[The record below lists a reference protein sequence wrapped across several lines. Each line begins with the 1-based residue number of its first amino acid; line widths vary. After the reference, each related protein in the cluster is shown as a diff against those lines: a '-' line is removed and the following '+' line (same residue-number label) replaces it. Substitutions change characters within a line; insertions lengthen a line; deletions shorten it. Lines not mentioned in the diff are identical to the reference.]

1 MELRIDLRADVSSAS
16 LPGDAGVA
24 GVLSADQYGPV
35 GFVTQIQSVKIN
47 ALEMPLDIRE
57 EPSATHP
64 IFSHARTIPA
74 RLATRGPYECAGIGN
89 PTRKN
94 AMDLKGKAVIVT
106 GSSSGIGEAVARRL
120 SALGAGIVV
129 NSQSSIDA
137 GTRLASELVDAV
149 YVRGD
154 IGDPSTAGALVG
166 AARERWGRLDG
177 LVNNAGR
184 TVPVP
189 LHDIGAVTPEHWD
202 QVLRTNVIGSF
213 LVAQAALPLLRDAGD
228 GWIVNIGSIAGIR
241 QVGSSLPYAVSKAA
255 LHHLTTLL
263 AKYAGGNVR
272 VNAVAPGLVDTPWT
286 ETWNLQ
292 REFVGAAAPLHRIAT
307 PDDVAEA
314 CLAFVANGYA
324 TGQVLVVD
332 GGFTLVS

>member
-1 MELRIDLRADVSSAS
+1 
-16 LPGDAGVA
+16 
-24 GVLSADQYGPV
+24 
-35 GFVTQIQSVKIN
+35 
-47 ALEMPLDIRE
+47 
-57 EPSATHP
+57 
-64 IFSHARTIPA
+64 
-74 RLATRGPYECAGIGN
+74 
-89 PTRKN
+89 
-94 AMDLKGKAVIVT
+94 MDLNGKAVIVT

-129 NSQSSIDA
+129 NSHRSIDA
-137 GTRLASELVDAV
+137 GARLAGELPDAV

-154 IGDPSTAGALVG
+154 LGDPSTAGALVG

-177 LVNNAGR
+177 LVNNAGC

-189 LHDIGAVTPEHWD
+189 LHDIEAVTPEHWD
-202 QVLRTNVIGSF
+202 RVLRTNVIGSF

-286 ETWNLQ
+286 ATWDLQ
-292 REFVGAAAPLHRIAT
+292 RAFVAGAAPLQRIAT
-307 PDDVAEA
+307 ADDVAEA
-314 CLAFVANGYA
+314 CIGLIASDYVSGH
-324 TGQVLVVD
+324 VLVVD